1 MAHVELDERKAIRE
15 IEKDMG
21 RRLESL
27 GRPSVRLARENTPI
41 DTGQSAASVEY
52 EVDRSNLTLRFGSVL
67 HYNPSVHHFYSIC
80 VGGGAKS
87 QCAMSCPA
95 SQPLA
100 RATRGSPA
108 IGEPAPGL
116 HCACVAHRSNAA
128 SCASSSASCANSS
141 TDADA
146 QGAEKT

>member
-67 HYNPSVHHFYSIC
+67 LKYRFLEIGTKHM
-80 VGGGAKS
+80 A
-87 QCAMSCPA
+87 
-95 SQPLA
+95 A
-100 RATRGSPA
+100 RAPLRRTLDEL
-108 IGEPAPGL
+108 GESYPGMI
-116 HCACVAHRSNAA
+116 ARAR
-128 SCASSSASCANSS
+128 
-141 TDADA
+141 
-146 QGAEKT
+146 